1 MVRAYLAESI
11 LGIAAGKDRVRYE
24 VVDIRDFAG
33 GRHRQVDDRP
43 FGGGPGMVLMPGP
56 VVEAVETTRRGHDP
70 AAPTVLLTPQGR
82 RFDQAL
88 ADELAALPGM
98 VLVCGRYEGFDERI
112 RDELQPMEISIG
124 DYVLAGG
131 ELPALVVTEAV
142 VRLQPGVLG
151 DDASAREDSFRQG
164 LLEGPQYTRPREF
177 RGRSVP
183 EVLLSGNHAEIA
195 AWRRRAAEERT
206 RARRGDLLERPEE

>member
-1 MVRAYLAESI
+1 VVRAYLAESI

-88 ADELAALPGM
+88 ADELAVVPGM

>member
-1 MVRAYLAESI
+1 VVRAYLAESI

-88 ADELAALPGM
+88 ADELAVVPGM

-183 EVLLSGNHAEIA
+183 EVLLCGNHAEIA
-195 AWRRRAAEERT
+195 AWKRRAAEERT